1 MKPERTGNVLSG
13 YFIYAKS
20 QTISP
25 TASHS
30 YARSGTAFMFILCRA
45 AKNEPR
51 KRAKTF
57 PLGTPL
63 VARERRCA
71 IASLMFARIVANSAF
86 AFAF

>member
-1 MKPERTGNVLSG
+1 MENVLSG

-45 AKNEPR
+45 AKNEPK

-57 PLGTPL
+57 PLGTPSRAAL
-63 VARERRCA
+63 QSGIGRKT
-71 IASLMFARIVANSAF
+71 
-86 AFAF
+86 